1 MPDLQSQLNEQK
13 RKVDF
18 NTYDMSLKELV
29 SMISDDII
37 NISPDYQRQF
47 VGVTTVNLGL

>member
-37 NISPDYQRQF
+37 NILKFRKCPND
-47 VGVTTVNLGL
+47 VIKKAKGV

>member
-29 SMISDDII
+29 SMIQTALLIYHQTI
-37 NISPDYQRQF
+37 NVNF
-47 VGVTTVNLGL
+47 AGVTTVNLGL